1 MTTEQLVDEI
11 SNLSVKDLVTLVE
24 ALKERFGVTAV
35 PVAAGSGS
43 APGPAATAPAEEAAK
58 TSFDLILLEAGDQK
72 VPLIKLIKQITGLG
86 LKESRDLVE
95 SLPKPIKQDIPYA
108 DAEEIKKQ
116 LEEIGAKTEI
126 K

>member
-1 MTTEQLVDEI
+1 MTTEQLVEEI
-11 SNLSVKDLVTLVE
+11 SNLSVKDLVSLVE
-24 ALKERFGVTAV
+24 ALKQRFGVTAV
-35 PVAAGSGS
+35 PVAA
-43 APGPAATAPAEEAAK
+43 APAASGAPAEAAPAEEAAK

-95 SLPKPIKQDIPYA
+95 SLPKPIKQGIPYA
-108 DAEEIKKQ
+108 EAEEIKKQ
-116 LEEIGAKTEI
+116 LEEIGAKAEI